1 VETAA
6 RRLHS
11 QPGGCRSVDSNL
23 RGRTLDSM
31 HEKSSDSNEKTGI
44 SRRTFLGTTLVT
56 SAALLARGSDI
67 IFGAES
73 SASPN
78 VATNPTWKL
87 GGDLTVNRLGFGAM
101 RITGEGIWGWP
112 PDRGNALKVLKR
124 AVELGVNLIDTA
136 DAYGPET
143 SELLIAEALYPYPK
157 GLVIATK
164 GGLTRPG
171 PGPDPWVPDGR
182 PQHLKRAVDGSLKRL
197 RLERIDV
204 YQLHRIDPKVP
215 MEESLGA
222 IKEMKD
228 AGKIRHVGL
237 SNVEPEEIERARKIV
252 PIVSVQNRYNIQ
264 ERKSE
269 NALVYCEKNGLGF
282 LPWFPIG
289 GTRGLKPEN
298 ALNAAAKAHGV
309 SVFQVALAW
318 LLERSAVMLPIP
330 GTSSLPHLE
339 ENVAAA
345 KLKLAPEEWKA
356 INALAK
362 G

>member
-1 VETAA
+1 
-6 RRLHS
+6 
-11 QPGGCRSVDSNL
+11 
-23 RGRTLDSM
+23 M
-31 HEKSSDSNEKTGI
+31 HAKCSDSNEKKGI
-44 SRRTFLGTTLVT
+44 TRRTFLDTTLLT
-56 SAALLARGSDI
+56 GAALLARGSGV

-73 SASPN
+73 SGSSN

-101 RITGEGIWGWP
+101 RVTGEGIWGWP

-143 SELLIAEALYPYPK
+143 SELLIAEALYPYPN

-171 PGPDPWVPDGR
+171 PGEWVPDGR
-182 PQHLKRAVDGSLKRL
+182 PEHLKQAVDGSLKRL
-197 RLERIDV
+197 RLERIDL
-204 YQLHRIDPKVP
+204 YQLHSIDPKVP

-237 SNVEPEEIERARKIV
+237 SNVEPDEIERARKIV
-252 PIVSVQNRYNIQ
+252 PIVSVQNRYNI
-264 ERKSE
+264 EDRKSE
-269 NALVYCEKNGLGF
+269 NALVYCEKNNLGF

-318 LLERSAVMLPIP
+318 LLERSPVMLPIP
-330 GTSSLPHLE
+330 GTSSVAHLE
-339 ENVAAA
+339 ENIAAA

-356 INALAK
+356 INALAS
-362 G
+362 